1 VITVRVLLQATA
13 RAQATR
19 RKHDVKRDDM
29 LDGIADLDDQEAD
42 SALLVRDVRR
52 QLPLGVLVTTD
63 GLPEAHRLLVTVQEV
78 HARWALLDVRLE
90 QGSPIGVELLVQVR
104 HEEVDELAAL
114 HAPSFRK

>member
-42 SALLVRDVRR
+42 SALSGAV
-52 QLPLGVLVTTD
+52 
-63 GLPEAHRLLVTVQEV
+63 
-78 HARWALLDVRLE
+78 
-90 QGSPIGVELLVQVR
+90 
-104 HEEVDELAAL
+104 
-114 HAPSFRK
+114 